1 MDKASNYLLDKYKV
15 MKGMEKQHEI
25 LKRKPP
31 AILDIITDA
40 EQAATHRE
48 GAAAWLEAIKK
59 VAYQANEVFDEFKYV
74 ALRRQARKMGQY
86 KELGFD
92 VVKLFPSHNRFI
104 FRCRM
109 GKKFRKIVLAIEVLV
124 TEMNAFGFKYEQQP
138 LVYRQWRQTDHVI
151 FDPKEI
157 INRSRAKDNK
167 NIVDILV
174 GQANNPA
181 LAVVPIFGTG
191 GLGKTTPEKKDDG
204 TKAVVASKQRPLD
217 TLQNI
222 LSGKRYLLV
231 LDDVWAR
238 EDRKWEQLKASLEH
252 GGMGSV
258 ILTTTRDKRVAE
270 IMGTVK
276 AYNLGA
282 LEREYIKEI
291 IETTSFSC
299 NSAGVKKEEE
309 RPAMLVNILG
319 EIVER
324 CAGSPLAAI
333 ALGSILRNKTS
344 EEEWKAV
351 SRISN
356 ICTVESGILP
366 ILKLSY
372 NDLPPHMKQCFA
384 FCAIFPKD
392 YEIDVDKLIRLWIAH
407 GFIIQEEQVRLET
420 IGKQTFNELASRS
433 FFQDVK
439 QVQATVSEIVSARAC
454 YSRATCKIHDR
465 MHDVALSVMEM
476 ECALATEDPGNID
489 SIVATVGPSQ
499 SEWLPNS
506 ARHLFLSCKEPGRKL
521 NSSLENSSPAIQTL
535 LCDSDMISSLHHP
548 SKYSSLQALQ
558 LCSEKRSFPLKPK
571 YLHHLR
577 YLDLSK
583 SYIRALP
590 KNMSILYNLQT
601 LNLSGCEFLRELP
614 RQMKYMTALR
624 HLYTH
629 GCRMLKSMPRDL
641 GKLTSLQTLTSFVA
655 GSGSKCSDV
664 GELGH
669 LNLGGQLELR
679 HLQNVIE
686 EDAKAA
692 NLVMKKE
699 LRELTLKWADSE
711 QTSCRDDARVL
722 EKLEPHDGLHA
733 IRIHS
738 YGATTFPV

>member
-420 IGKQTFNELASRS
+420 IGKQTFNELAS
-433 FFQDVK
+433 
-439 QVQATVSEIVSARAC
+439 
-454 YSRATCKIHDR
+454 
-465 MHDVALSVMEM
+465 
-476 ECALATEDPGNID
+476 
-489 SIVATVGPSQ
+489 
-499 SEWLPNS
+499 
-506 ARHLFLSCKEPGRKL
+506 
-521 NSSLENSSPAIQTL
+521 
-535 LCDSDMISSLHHP
+535 
-548 SKYSSLQALQ
+548 SSLQALQ